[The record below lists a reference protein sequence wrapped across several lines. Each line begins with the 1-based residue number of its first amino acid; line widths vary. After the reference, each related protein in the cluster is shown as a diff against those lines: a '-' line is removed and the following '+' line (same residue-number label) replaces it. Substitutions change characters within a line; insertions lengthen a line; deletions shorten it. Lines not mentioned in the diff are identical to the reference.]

1 MRADI
6 SELEDR
12 ILGRGITHWA
22 LWEAGRARIRRSL
35 SENPALDYL
44 QDEKRIYPLYAMS
57 EEGEKIPLLPGAGSA
72 PFHPFGRG
80 GASHTPIL
88 LLGGGGTGK
97 TTTLLRIACGQDR
110 RYTPASAVVYYISL
124 YGYRN
129 KEQNY
134 ICDRLLESL
143 KFKPHTDSMESARR
157 ELIQLL
163 DRPAGGR
170 TLLLL
175 DGLNEASGDTG
186 PLLEE
191 IGRLSGLDGLQI
203 ILTSRTDPGLAGYR
217 KLTLCRLE
225 QEEVKRIL
233 SGEGILPPENMEVF
247 DLLTFPMLLAMYI
260 RTGIPRGDSGKRKKK
275 SAAGKQ
281 LFHWL

>member
-1 MRADI
+1 
-6 SELEDR
+6 
-12 ILGRGITHWA
+12 
-22 LWEAGRARIRRSL
+22 
-35 SENPALDYL
+35 
-44 QDEKRIYPLYAMS
+44 MS

-80 GASHTPIL
+80 GSPHTPIL

-110 RYTPASAVVYYISL
+110 RYTPASAAVYYISL
-124 YGYRN
+124 YGYRD

-191 IGRLSGLDGLQI
+191 IARFSGLAGVQI

-225 QEEVKRIL
+225 QEEVNHAAGHVYQDSAEQGTSGPARQPGSAHHRI
-233 SGEGILPPENMEVF
+233 S
-247 DLLTFPMLLAMYI
+247 
-260 RTGIPRGDSGKRKKK
+260 RGHSGKRKKK

-281 LFHWL
+281 LFHGL